1 MKSVKAFLLCV
12 AAVLT
17 VLYAVAVT
25 KPAVNVGMDTK
36 SVSSDVNT
44 TENIETEDISEPYNL
59 TNLSE
64 SESTSVD
71 SVDDETLTEEKSS
84 DTVTASSHD
93 RTVTS
98 FTENQTTKREN
109 TTHKAETTKKHEN
122 STQKQPTAHKETT
135 TKRVST
141 TADVSLNDN
150 EEMTVYYT
158 KSGSRYHYAN
168 PCGRGTY
175 YPTTL
180 SDAKKRGLTPCQK
193 CVLH

>member
-25 KPAVNVGMDTK
+25 KPAVNIGVDAK
-36 SVSSDVNT
+36 SASSDVNT
-44 TENIETEDISEPYNL
+44 TENIETEDVSEIYSL
-59 TNLSE
+59 TDLSE
-64 SESTSVD
+64 SESASAV
-71 SVDDETLTEEKSS
+71 DETLTDGELSESVTSS
-84 DTVTASSHD
+84 AQD
-93 RTVTS
+93 RTVTGLAKI
-98 FTENQTTKREN
+98 QTTKRE
-109 TTHKAETTKKHEN
+109 TTTQHKAETTKKHEA
-122 STQKQPTAHKETT
+122 STQRAPTTQKETT
-135 TKRVST
+135 TKRIST
-141 TADVSLNDN
+141 TAEVSLNDN

-180 SDAKKRGLTPCQK
+180 SDAKRRGLTPCQK
-193 CVLH
+193 CVLR

>member
-25 KPAVNVGMDTK
+25 KPAVNVGVDTK
-36 SVSSDVNT
+36 SGSPDIKT
-44 TENIETEDISEPYNL
+44 TENIEAEDVSELYSL
-59 TNLSE
+59 TDFSE

-71 SVDDETLTEEKSS
+71 SVDDETLTDEKSS
-84 DTVTASSHD
+84 DTVTASTQD

-98 FTENQTTKREN
+98 FTENQTTKHEI
-109 TTHKAETTKKHEN
+109 TIHKTETTKKHET

-135 TKRVST
+135 TKRIEATV
-141 TADVSLNDN
+141 DVNLNDD

-180 SDAKKRGLTPCQK
+180 ADAKKRGLTPCQK